1 MRLNLAQVIA
11 PSGGVS
17 GGGTTNSPAQFEM
30 PSVLNGQF
38 RARIKGVAGQQ
49 YDVQVSSNLL
59 NWSTLATV
67 TNSTGA
73 VQVADSV
80 SSGWPRKFYRA
91 ITK

>member
-1 MRLNLAQVIA
+1 MGSFAR
-11 PSGGVS
+11 
-17 GGGTTNSPAQFEM
+17 
-30 PSVLNGQF
+30 
-38 RARIKGVAGQQ
+38 RIKGVAGQQ
-49 YDVQVSSNLL
+49 YDLQVSSNLV

-80 SSGWPRKFYRA
+80 SAGWPRKFYRA